1 MEPRF
6 FPRYSSSS
14 RRVTMMDPDEE
25 SDDNSSAALPSVS
38 TRRRSA
44 NSSATSSVHSHPKPL
59 HTPNKSITPLHN
71 LHPSAPASPPTP
83 APSPTP
89 HQRAPSWQSAGE
101 DEDTFLRDARQHFNL
116 LGRAEAQRFLAEI
129 LNLCDNQQLSFVY
142 HLVSPRLK
150 KDPFN
155 VLPNELC
162 LRILS
167 FIDDPKTLAR
177 ASQVSMRW
185 HELLNDDMTWK
196 LLCENHAYRTMSED
210 TREDSES
217 FSFALPPNPYDP
229 RFAQRPWHNNDDPLA
244 SNNSIVT
251 TPTTSRAPSSV
262 GNHSRK
268 RRAKAKS
275 YRSHFKQRYMV
286 EAAWRK
292 GGHVITKHITPDHG
306 VVTCLHLTSKYI
318 AVALDNAKI
327 HIFNTNGE
335 HQRTLQGHVMGVWA
349 MVPWDDILVSG
360 GCDRDVRVWNM
371 ATGES
376 IHKLRG
382 HTSTVRCLK
391 MSNATTAI
399 SGSRDTTLRIWDLAK
414 GVCKNVLVGHQASV
428 RCLGIHGDLVV
439 SGSYDTTAKI
449 WNISEGRCLRTLAG
463 HFSQIYAI
471 AFDGK
476 RIATGSLDTSV
487 RIWDP
492 QTGQCHAILQG
503 HTSLVGQLQLRGD
516 TLVTGGSDG
525 SVRVWSLLRMAA
537 IHRLAAHDNSIT
549 SLQFDDNRIVSGGS
563 DGRVKIWNLRT
574 GQLVRELSQPAEAV
588 WRVTF
593 EDEKAVVMATRAG
606 RTIMEV
612 WSFAPPD
619 DAFDDPGSDSDSQSS
634 TAELGFS
641 NSNSNPHHQFH
652 HHHHSHHHQHHSNN
666 NQHESS
672 SAVIEVEPSSSSSS
686 SVAVISPPPAATT
699 NTTTSTSTAPA
710 ALNTTGDLDMQDVFI
725 DISSGSSSGDDGNGR

>member
-1 MEPRF
+1 MEPRY
-6 FPRYSSSS
+6 FPRYSSQ
-14 RRVTMMDPDEE
+14 RVSMMDSDEE
-25 SDDNSSAALPSVS
+25 SDDNISTALPPPVNP
-38 TRRRSA
+38 RRRSA
-44 NSSATSSVHSHPKPL
+44 NASMPSVCSHPKPL
-59 HTPNKSITPLHN
+59 HSPNKSIPSLHN
-71 LHPSAPASPPTP
+71 LHASAPASPPTP

-101 DEDTFLRDARQHFNL
+101 HEDTFLRDARHHFSL
-116 LGRAEAQRFLAEI
+116 LGRAEGQRFLAEI

-150 KDPFN
+150 KDPFK

-177 ASQVSMRW
+177 ASQVSTRW

-196 LLCENHAYRTMSED
+196 LLCDNHAYRGVPEVSQEAH
-210 TREDSES
+210 EP
-217 FSFALPPNPYDP
+217 FSFALPPNPYDT
-229 RFAQRPWHNNDDPLA
+229 RSSQQPWSGSDDMLA
-244 SNNSIVT
+244 SNPSTAT
-251 TPTTSRAPSSV
+251 TPTTSRAPSST

-268 RRAKAKS
+268 RRAKTKS

-292 GGHVITKHITPDHG
+292 GGHVTTKHITPDHG
-306 VVTCLHLTSKYI
+306 VVTSLHLTSKYI

-349 MVPWDDILVSG
+349 MVLWDDILVSG

-399 SGSRDTTLRIWDLAK
+399 SGSRDTTLRIWDLTK

-428 RCLGIHGDLVV
+428 RCLGIHEDLVV

-449 WNISEGRCLRTLAG
+449 WNISEGRCLKTLSG

-503 HTSLVGQLQLRGD
+503 HTSLVGQLQMRGD

-525 SVRVWSLLRMAA
+525 SVRVWSLVHMKA

-563 DGRVKIWNLRT
+563 DGRVKIWNVRT
-574 GQLVRELSQPAEAV
+574 GQFVRELSQPSEAV
-588 WRVTF
+588 WRIVF
-593 EDEKAVVMATRAG
+593 EDEKAVIMATRSG

-612 WSFAPPD
+612 WSFSPPD
-619 DAFDDPGSDSDSQSS
+619 DAFNDPISDSDSQCSS
-634 TAELGFS
+634 TEPAF
-641 NSNSNPHHQFH
+641 NNFDHIRINNMKPQ
-652 HHHHSHHHQHHSNN
+652 HSCSVLAGP
-666 NQHESS
+666 E
-672 SAVIEVEPSSSSSS
+672 SSSSSS
-686 SVAVISPPPAATT
+686 AIISPVIDTPTAS
-699 NTTTSTSTAPA
+699 STSTVTRTSAPP
-710 ALNTTGDLDMQDVFI
+710 TIDLDMQDVFI
-725 DISSGSSSGDDGNGR
+725 DANGGSSSHE